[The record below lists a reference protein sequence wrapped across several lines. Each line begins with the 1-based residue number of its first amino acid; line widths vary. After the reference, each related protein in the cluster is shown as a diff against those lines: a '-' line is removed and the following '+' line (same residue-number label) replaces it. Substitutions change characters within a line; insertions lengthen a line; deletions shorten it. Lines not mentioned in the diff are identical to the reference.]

1 MRHKAPQPWTA
12 LKMSRATWYRLGKPR
27 AKLERMTQPIR
38 ARLEGVSLRSLQRE
52 ARILREAPSLAD
64 DIETGSLKLG
74 RAERILF
81 STFRKTEPDGTP
93 QRLGN
98 KPLFTAEE
106 FKTILMCLHPDGVRS
121 PEKLHAAFLAVK
133 ARERHLTRKKRS

>member
-1 MRHKAPQPWTA
+1 MRQKAPQPWIA
-12 LKMSRATWYRLGKPR
+12 LGMSRATWYRLAKPS
-27 AKLERMTQPIR
+27 AKPTRVTQPIR
-38 ARLEGVSLRSLQRE
+38 AYMEGVSLRSLQRE
-52 ARILREAPSLAD
+52 ARILRKAPSLANE
-64 DIETGSLKLG
+64 IEAGSLKLG

-81 STFRKTEPDGTP
+81 PTFSKMQPDGTP

-98 KPLFTAEE
+98 KPLFTQQE

-121 PEKLHAAFLAVK
+121 PEKLHAAFIAVK